1 MRKLKMTKK
10 KHVLNWWATKMR
22 NPKTLF
28 NPQYVGV
35 SAPSIK
41 ALERFYYGLF
51 SDSVKPFKREQCYKV
66 RITRRA

>member
-1 MRKLKMTKK
+1 MTKNK
-10 KHVLNWWATKMR
+10 QVLNWWGTKMR
-22 NPKTLF
+22 NPKTRID
-28 NPQYVGV
+28 PQYVAV

-51 SDSVKPFKREQCYKV
+51 PDSIKPFKREQCHEV